1 MELRHTYK
9 FVAAESGTVVDRSHA
24 LPRTMYTTST
34 VRPNWKIV
42 EPCFFSRE
50 SDKHLRHLL
59 VMLAALI
66 LLLAILVLRGLHRV
80 AQFCNQLL
88 EA

>member
-1 MELRHTYK
+1 M
-9 FVAAESGTVVDRSHA
+9 
-24 LPRTMYTTST
+24 PST
-34 VRPNWKIV
+34 VRPNEQIV
-42 EPCFFSRE
+42 EPCFSRE

-59 VMLAALI
+59 VVLAALI